1 MNILERIRKETLCL
15 HTALEND
22 LPVMRPE
29 FQLYGYRRLLAR
41 FYGFYTPAET
51 SLCGVTN
58 LQSAL
63 TDWPKRRKIEWLVKD
78 LSALGF
84 TGQQVAD
91 LPLCSHLPALPGT
104 AEALGCLYVLE
115 GSTLGGQIIGRHLR
129 ATLQLEPDNGASFF
143 ASYGK
148 QTGLMWKAFQGALLS
163 IAPEAHD
170 RTVYAAIQ
178 TFECM
183 HEWLKDAGENPERY
197 TGSHEGQDA

>member
-1 MNILERIRKETLCL
+1 MICRSCGRSC
-15 HTALEND
+15 
-22 LPVMRPE
+22 
-29 FQLYGYRRLLAR
+29 QLYGYRRLLAR

-129 ATLQLEPDNGASFF
+129 ATLQLEPDNGASFLRAMENRPDSCGRHF
-143 ASYGK
+143 KGRCCQLPRK
-148 QTGLMWKAFQGALLS
+148 RTTGLSMRRSKPS
-163 IAPEAHD
+163 S
-170 RTVYAAIQ
+170 V
-178 TFECM
+178 CM
-183 HEWLKDAGENPERY
+183 NG
-197 TGSHEGQDA
+197 